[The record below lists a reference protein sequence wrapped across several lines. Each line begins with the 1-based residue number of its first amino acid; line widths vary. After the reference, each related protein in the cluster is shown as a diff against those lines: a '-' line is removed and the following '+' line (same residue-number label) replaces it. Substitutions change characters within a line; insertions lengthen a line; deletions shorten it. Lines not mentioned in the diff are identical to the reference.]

1 MTRTPSSE
9 AEMPLRPCPLL
20 DSLVSP
26 ARLASFSDAQLV
38 ELAGEVRRR
47 IVDVVSHTGGH
58 LAPSLGVTDL
68 TLALLSCF
76 DFERDKL
83 IWDVGHQAYAYKLLT
98 GRRDAF
104 PTLRQWGGIS
114 GFPRRT
120 ESPYDHF
127 GVGHSSTS
135 ISAALGMALA
145 RDLSGL
151 HHHVVAVIGDGS
163 LTGGEAF
170 EGLNLAGHMGRRL
183 IVVLNDNEISISP
196 NVGALS
202 RFLSRTLSR
211 RWVRQARKD
220 VLSFLRAV
228 PRIGNKLAEY
238 AMRGEWSFKSFFTP
252 GMLFEA
258 FRFTY
263 IGPVNGHD
271 IPALRRHLQMAAA
284 VEDGPVL
291 LHVRTHKGRGYAPA
305 EQDPVHFHG
314 VGHFHPE
321 TGMPVIPGKGAVPS
335 FTAVF
340 GRSLADLAGRDRRI
354 VAITAA
360 MPEGTGTS
368 VFQERFPDRFVDVGI
383 CEQHAVTFAA
393 GLACQGYRPAV
404 AIYSTFLQRAYDQI
418 VHDVCLQNL
427 PVTFCIDRAGLVGE
441 DGATHHGVFDMAYL
455 RHIPNISLLAPRDEE
470 QLRRCLVT
478 AFALSGP
485 CAIRYPRGAGYG
497 VPPSAAP
504 NPLPAGEGEV
514 LQDGEG
520 VAVIAVGS
528 RVHPALRAAAS
539 VAGRRGITPLV
550 FDPVWIKP
558 LPEAQIADLA
568 RRFRRIVIVEEGC
581 LAGGVGA
588 AVLEFLNDARLLN
601 GQRIRRMGIGD
612 AFVEHGSQTRL
623 REECGIRAHHIAAA
637 IESLL
642 DEQA

>member
-1 MTRTPSSE
+1 M
-9 AEMPLRPCPLL
+9 
-20 DSLVSP
+20 
-26 ARLASFSDAQLV
+26 
-38 ELAGEVRRR
+38 
-47 IVDVVSHTGGH
+47 
-58 LAPSLGVTDL
+58 
-68 TLALLSCF
+68 
-76 DFERDKL
+76 
-83 IWDVGHQAYAYKLLT
+83 
-98 GRRDAF
+98 
-104 PTLRQWGGIS
+104 
-114 GFPRRT
+114 
-120 ESPYDHF
+120 
-127 GVGHSSTS
+127 
-135 ISAALGMALA
+135 
-145 RDLSGL
+145 
-151 HHHVVAVIGDGS
+151 
-163 LTGGEAF
+163 
-170 EGLNLAGHMGRRL
+170 
-183 IVVLNDNEISISP
+183 
-196 NVGALS
+196 
-202 RFLSRTLSR
+202 
-211 RWVRQARKD
+211 RQARKD

-455 RHIPNISLLAPRDEE
+455 RHIPNISLLA
-470 QLRRCLVT
+470 T
-478 AFALSGP
+478 ACALSGP